1 MDLQTLQ
8 IIAGTMSSFLFIS
21 GNVPMLLKA
30 FKTKNLQS
38 YSLSNIVLLNTGNL
52 AYWFYISYLPFG
64 PIWILHSFY
73 TVAEILML
81 VWYLRYERTGKARRV

>member
-52 AYWFYISYLPFG
+52 AYWLYISYLPFG
-64 PIWILHSFY
+64 PIWILHTFY

-81 VWYLRYERTGKARRV
+81 VWYLRYERTGKTRSA

>member
-38 YSLSNIVLLNTGNL
+38 YSLSNIVLLNIGNL
-52 AYWFYISYLPFG
+52 AYWLYISYLPFG
-64 PIWILHSFY
+64 PIWILHTFY

-81 VWYLRYERTGKARRV
+81 VWYLRFERTGKARHV